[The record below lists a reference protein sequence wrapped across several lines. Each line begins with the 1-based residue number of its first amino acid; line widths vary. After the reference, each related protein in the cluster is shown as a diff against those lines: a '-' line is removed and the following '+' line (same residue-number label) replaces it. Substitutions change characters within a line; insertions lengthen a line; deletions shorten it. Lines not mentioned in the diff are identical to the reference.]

1 MSPTLPPYA
10 LSAPAFPLRQLASLA
25 GRAPIG
31 GAREVALACFVA
43 ARLAAE
49 QLVPE
54 EQRMPEPARLQRAAG
69 AKGWLG
75 TLALPAAVKAPL
87 GKCVEH
93 SAEGARAALAQDV
106 ATLVS
111 AAEPW
116 LDAAARGELQA
127 LSRSLRE

>member
-1 MSPTLPPYA
+1 MTLTLPPYA
-10 LSAPAFPLRQLASLA
+10 LSAPVFPLRQLAALA

-54 EQRMPEPARLQRAAG
+54 EQRMPVLARTQRAVG
-69 AKGWLG
+69 AKAWLG
-75 TLALPAAVKAPL
+75 TLALPSAVKAPL
-87 GKCVEH
+87 GKCIEH
-93 SAEGARAALAQDV
+93 SGEGARATLAQDV
-106 ATLVS
+106 ATLAT

-116 LDAAARGELQA
+116 LDAPARGELQILA
-127 LSRSLRE
+127 RSLRG